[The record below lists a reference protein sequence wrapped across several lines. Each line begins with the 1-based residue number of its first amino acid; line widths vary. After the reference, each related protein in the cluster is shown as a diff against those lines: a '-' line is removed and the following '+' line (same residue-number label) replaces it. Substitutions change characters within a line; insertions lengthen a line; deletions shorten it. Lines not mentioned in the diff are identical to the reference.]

1 MQKDKSRGPGEGKE
15 KCERKVPPGL
25 EEKTDVRIK
34 AGNCLFQGR
43 LQMGTGSQGPKEE
56 QPEKVMSTK
65 IKGKTNERQVM
76 FRRLEGERTRNAIS
90 SWKGSGFGSIL

>member
-1 MQKDKSRGPGEGKE
+1 
-15 KCERKVPPGL
+15 
-25 EEKTDVRIK
+25 
-34 AGNCLFQGR
+34 
-43 LQMGTGSQGPKEE
+43 MGTGSQGPKEE

-90 SWKGSGFGSIL
+90 SWKGNGFGSIL